1 MENWPV
7 FIERIGC
14 LAYNSHFITLPV
26 LFPTNNFFIMISYVQ
41 VWSHLFPCCA
51 HVRDAHGITSES
63 SEHTFTTYDEFLK
76 WKSSEEESCFS
87 NYVKHRWSVLKDSI
101 RYSYFYCN
109 RSRDLKSKG
118 TGARNTKIQKSSK
131 IGATCIAHMKVEESI
146 ANGSCKVSYCYT
158 HCGHKKDLAHI
169 RMPKV

>member
-1 MENWPV
+1 
-7 FIERIGC
+7 
-14 LAYNSHFITLPV
+14 
-26 LFPTNNFFIMISYVQ
+26 MISYVQ

-87 NYVKHRWSVLKDSI
+87 NYVKHRGSVLKDSI

-109 RSRDLKSKG
+109 RSGDLKSKG